1 MAEYPRP
8 MLECAM
14 QTVTVPSG
22 GFASTQR
29 VDRWWIA
36 PTTTAAGLFLLFGYL
51 TFRAF
56 NPSLTP
62 PSCAVG
68 GVPQRYRGET
78 RLFLIQNLHR
88 YTLYGALF
96 LIACRWWEG
105 LSAFFRNGQFGI
117 GVGTV
122 VMLGRERDIAVGV
135 PVWMPLVASPHRG
148 AARLANS
155 PYMDSSRLSSGRFV
169 TRCPSSGCGRI
180 SGAWRASASWPTWIV
195 AHRGPIVVPA
205 SSARAAIGP
214 AVSVGPKGH
223 GHVTR

>member
-122 VMLGRERDIAVGV
+122 VMLVNATLLSGYLFGCHSWRHLIGGRLDWLTARI
-135 PVWMPLVASPHRG
+135 WTPLG
-148 AARLANS
+148 
-155 PYMDSSRLSSGRFV
+155 
-169 TRCPSSGCGRI
+169 CPAGGS
-180 SGAWRASASWPTWIV
+180 
-195 AHRGPIVVPA
+195 
-205 SSARAAIGP
+205 
-214 AVSVGPKGH
+214 
-223 GHVTR
+223 